1 MFNYGCQQEL
11 ITPSQEL
18 KAILEYAC
26 GEANKLTNCAI
37 YYCRQLYFKTG
48 IIASKYNLHKLL
60 KINPHFQALYSHVS
74 QQALTTVAESF
85 KSFKGLKK
93 AVAEGK
99 VNQKPRLPNYRTKD
113 GLTLLTFPK
122 ADVKLKG
129 EMLRFPLGSKVKAW
143 FGLDAFYLRMPTTLD
158 YQAIKEIR
166 ILPRNGA
173 FYVEYVYKFKVEL
186 PTLDSSKVLGI
197 DPGINNWLACITNIS
212 TSFLVDGRHLK
223 SVNQWYNKQVA
234 RLKEGQPQ
242 GFWSRKLAR
251 ITEKRNRQM
260 RDAVNKAARLVVNNC
275 INNQI
280 GTIVFGWN
288 KGQRQKCTLGK
299 STQSFVQI
307 PTAKLKDRIAELC
320 EQYGIRFVETE
331 ESYTSK
337 ASFVDRDFL
346 PTFGEQNKPEGW
358 KPSGK
363 RVKRGLYRTA
373 NNQYLNCDCQGA
385 ANIIR
390 KVSTT
395 LGICLQGVSSGALK
409 TPLRVPLWAVQE
421 SPSLTNRTAC
431 GESV

>member
-1 MFNYGCQQEL
+1 VFNYGCQQEL
-11 ITPSQEL
+11 ITPNQEL

-26 GEANKLTNCAI
+26 GEANKLANCAI
-37 YYCRQLYFKTG
+37 YYCRQLYFKAG
-48 IIASKYNLHKLL
+48 IIASKYDLHKLL
-60 KINPHFQALYSHVS
+60 KTNPHFQALYSHVS

-93 AVAEGK
+93 VVAEGK
-99 VNQKPRLPNYRTKD
+99 VSQKPRLPNYRKKD
-113 GLTLLTFPK
+113 GLALLTFPK

-129 EMLRFPLGSKVKAW
+129 KMLRFPLGSKVKTW
-143 FGLDAFYLRMPTTLD
+143 FGLDAFYLKMPTNLD
-158 YQAIKEIR
+158 YQSIKEIR

-173 FYVEYVYKFKVEL
+173 FYVEYVYKFKVET
-186 PTLDSSKVLGI
+186 PVLDSSKVLGI
-197 DPGINNWLACITNIS
+197 DPGITNWLACINNIG
-212 TSFLVDGRHLK
+212 TSFLIDGRHLK

-234 RLKEGQPQ
+234 RLRENQPQ

-280 GTIVFGWN
+280 STIVFGWN
-288 KGQRQKCTLGK
+288 KGQRQECTLGK
-299 STQSFVQI
+299 NTQNFVQI
-307 PTAKLKDRIAELC
+307 PTAKLKDRIAQLC
-320 EQYGIRFVETE
+320 GQYGIRFIETE

-409 TPLRVPLWAVQE
+409 TPLRVLLWTAQK

-431 GESV
+431 GETV